1 MALKL
6 TELARKTIEAYFNDE
21 GFVVDNA
28 TKLKFKDKKA
38 SFVTL
43 TKNKKLRGCIG
54 SLESRKELWK
64 DVQENVINSAFHD
77 PRFMPLKKE
86 ELKAIKIEISV
97 LTKPKKIEAK
107 DAESLL
113 DKIDKN
119 MGLILKKGYQSSTFL
134 PQVWEEIPDKE
145 GFLEELSLK
154 AGLDEDGWKNS
165 EIWYYR
171 VEVERE

>member
-1 MALKL
+1 MAMKL
-6 TELARKTIEAYFNDE
+6 TELARKTIESSFNDE
-21 GFVVDNA
+21 GFVVDKD

-43 TKNKKLRGCIG
+43 TKNKNLRGCIG
-54 SLESRKELWK
+54 SLEQRKELWK
-64 DVQENVINSAFHD
+64 DVQENAINAAFHD

-86 ELKAIKIEISV
+86 ELKAVKIEVSV
-97 LTKPKKIEAK
+97 LTKPKKIELK
-107 DAESLL
+107 DKELLL

-145 GFLEELSLK
+145 VFLKELSLK
-154 AGLDEDGWKNS
+154 AGLDEKGWKNS

-171 VEVERE
+171 VEAEGE